1 MKKYFGGLV
10 ALILAIA
17 ASAFTAPQQTSSK
30 FDPMYHW
37 FAPNGTY
44 LGFRTQAAQQDLC
57 GDGLNICA
65 SGYSEINENET
76 PVLESYFDDVEKE

>member
-1 MKKYFGGLV
+1 
-10 ALILAIA
+10 LAIA

-44 LGFRTQAAQQDLC
+44 LGYRTEAAQQILC
-57 GDGLNICA
+57 GDGQNDCA
-65 SGYSEINENET
+65 SGYSEIVDEE
-76 PVLESYFDDVEKE
+76 PVSSSFFKTLKKE